1 MQDGVSVKE
10 GGIRGGKELR
20 GGDWSFY
27 ERGERILGELEYWT
41 EWNLQCTGGLLEV
54 LGSEG

>member
-1 MQDGVSVKE
+1 M
-10 GGIRGGKELR
+10 ELR
-20 GGDWSFY
+20 GIHSFY
-27 ERGERILGELEYWT
+27 ERGERILGESLEYWT